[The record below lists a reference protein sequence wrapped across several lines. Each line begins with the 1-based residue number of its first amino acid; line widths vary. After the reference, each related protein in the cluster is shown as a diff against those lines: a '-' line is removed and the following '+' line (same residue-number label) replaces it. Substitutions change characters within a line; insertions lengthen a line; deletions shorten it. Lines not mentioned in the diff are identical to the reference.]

1 MGGRPG
7 QRCRIRSYSVVQ
19 DGSLVVSCLTIWFA
33 EQDTD
38 DPKTA
43 IQDATTTLI
52 TDAIEQSRLP

>member
-1 MGGRPG
+1 M
-7 QRCRIRSYSVVQ
+7 
-19 DGSLVVSCLTIWFA
+19 SCLTIWFA

-43 IQDATTTLI
+43 IPDATTTHI